1 MKADGGEADGC
12 GPQGMPMCEGGPVS
26 NIAILNIS
34 GKKLKMC
41 RSEKRL
47 QIRIIKGQ
55 CQEGKK

>member
-1 MKADGGEADGC
+1 MKADGGEADKC

-34 GKKLKMC
+34 GEKLKMC

-47 QIRIIKGQ
+47 QFRI
-55 CQEGKK
+55 